1 VTTLD
6 ISVNDVQLRLG
17 KRLARMSSAAA
28 GFLVQLNRTEANVKV
43 LIEHFLN
50 GAVALFGTGGS
61 LAVTGALRFRL
72 LFTTGNVPGSIDHLQ
87 LSVNSGAGTSPLV
100 RESNHVNWPKI

>member
-43 LIEHFLN
+43 LIEHFS
-50 GAVALFGTGGS
+50 T
-61 LAVTGALRFRL
+61 
-72 LFTTGNVPGSIDHLQ
+72 VPWRYSAQ
-87 LSVNSGAGTSPLV
+87 AAPL
-100 RESNHVNWPKI
+100 P